1 MYLKEFELR
10 NFRKF
15 RYTLERRDNSVFFSN
30 PNEQKDL
37 NVASRTSLLIGPN
50 NCGKTTVITCLDKLL
65 SSQSPNF
72 TPFDFNLDYIE
83 DLFNSYPK
91 EENSNFDN
99 IDLPEM
105 EFIFKIEIDDTDD
118 LINNI
123 APFLKISNLEDKIV
137 EIHVKW
143 EIREKEEF
151 ISKLKEINK
160 NYKKFCENNPS
171 DQEICDNKIKYDRL
185 QLLEAKNFQLNYY
198 NSSSEFIEKFNIN
211 KLIAIKLIKANKI
224 NSENTLS
231 AALKK
236 IIKFRYLNDE
246 QNQEN
251 HLKFNGKLFTIAST
265 ISKELD
271 KIYTEDINNTF
282 NNVISSH
289 NIGMNID
296 LNLDNL
302 IEQLSKCKYLENG
315 KLIPE
320 DQYGL
325 GYTNLIIIISEIISY
340 VDNYHNDNR
349 NSQIHLIAIEEP
361 ETYMHPQ
368 MQELFIKYINDAI
381 NELLKNKQKNLNSQL
396 IITTHSPHILN
407 SKIHSGCSLNNINY
421 IQCYN
426 NQSKIINLNDNII
439 INSDSN
445 NSENELNFIKK
456 HIKFKISELFFAEA
470 SIFVEGITEYNLL
483 QYYIDQDEDLSR
495 KKISIVLINGAHAKV
510 YKSLINL
517 LGIPVVIITD
527 LDIKR
532 SNEEEGEEKSS
543 TYEQIENI
551 NDKKT
556 TNQTLIEFYKT
567 SDLKEIVNK
576 KYYYDKNLMVSSQT
590 EAINGFYATSFEEAL
605 ILTNF
610 DNKIINEILKKI
622 KPNIYKNCSNNDKI
636 DINKSFKLQ
645 EKLAKDKSL
654 FANNLLFEILTSKE
668 IIPKL
673 PKYIQDAFNFI
684 KNSLKG

>member
-50 NCGKTTVITCLDKLL
+50 NCGKTTIITCLDKLL

-251 HLKFNGKLFTIAST
+251 HLKVNGKLFTIAST
-265 ISKELD
+265 ISKKLD

-495 KKISIVLINGAHAKV
+495 KK
-510 YKSLINL
+510 Y
-517 LGIPVVIITD
+517 
-527 LDIKR
+527 
-532 SNEEEGEEKSS
+532 
-543 TYEQIENI
+543 Q
-551 NDKKT
+551 
-556 TNQTLIEFYKT
+556 
-567 SDLKEIVNK
+567 
-576 KYYYDKNLMVSSQT
+576 
-590 EAINGFYATSFEEAL
+590 
-605 ILTNF
+605 
-610 DNKIINEILKKI
+610 
-622 KPNIYKNCSNNDKI
+622 
-636 DINKSFKLQ
+636 
-645 EKLAKDKSL
+645 L
-654 FANNLLFEILTSKE
+654 F
-668 IIPKL
+668 
-673 PKYIQDAFNFI
+673 
-684 KNSLKG
+684 

>member
-15 RYTLERRDNSVFFSN
+15 RYTLERRDNRVFFSN

-160 NYKKFCENNPS
+160 NYKKFCENNSS

-231 AALKK
+231 SALKK

-282 NNVISSH
+282 NGVISSH

-368 MQELFIKYINDAI
+368 MQELFIKHINDVI
-381 NELLKNKQKNLNSQL
+381 CELLKNKQKNLNSQL
-396 IITTHSPHILN
+396 IITTHSSHILN
-407 SKIHSGCSLNNINY
+407 SKIHNGYSLNNINY
-421 IQCYN
+421 IQCYD
-426 NQSKIINLNDNII
+426 NQSKIINLSDNNIT
-439 INSDSN
+439 NSDS
-445 NSENELNFIKK
+445 ENPKEELNFIKK

-470 SIFVEGITEYNLL
+470 AIFVEGITEYNLL

-532 SNEEEGEEKSS
+532 SNEEEEEKSS
-543 TYEQIENI
+543 TYEQIEDI

-636 DINKSFKLQ
+636 DINKSFELQ
-645 EKLAKDKSL
+645 MKLAKYKSL

>member
-83 DLFNSYPK
+83 DLFSSYPK

-231 AALKK
+231 VALKK

-251 HLKFNGKLFTIAST
+251 HLKFNGQLFTIAST